1 MRHPF
6 DVAWSPEAS
15 SNTPARCSS
24 SWYFAISLRAFSS
37 GITPAS
43 ESWLAFTT
51 IMNRMVL
58 SPLPGLRGRLRA
70 QSLLLLLELR
80 LERITEVLRLE
91 HLANLHFTFLE
102 RGPFQPL
109 DGLAQRLHLPQP
121 ETGDQLL
128 RLGEGPVDHRA
139 LRSGELDPRPLRA
152 RLQPFG
158 RQEHAGL
165 LQLNVEL
172 AHRGQGLLVRQDSRF
187 GVLVGF
193 DQDHESHGFSP
204 RGCLPTRRVRGVT
217 IDAPV
222 GPERETGVTTTPRR
236 WPR

>member
-58 SPLPGLRGRLRA
+58 SP

-80 LERITEVLRLE
+80 LERITEVVRLE
-91 HLANLHFTFLE
+91 HLANLYFTFLE
-102 RGPFQPL
+102 RGPLQEGEVEIRQVFEPDDFGDALKPEFKEQEK
-109 DGLAQRLHLPQP
+109 RL
-121 ETGDQLL
+121 
-128 RLGEGPVDHRA
+128 
-139 LRSGELDPRPLRA
+139 
-152 RLQPFG
+152 
-158 RQEHAGL
+158 
-165 LQLNVEL
+165 
-172 AHRGQGLLVRQDSRF
+172 
-187 GVLVGF
+187 
-193 DQDHESHGFSP
+193 
-204 RGCLPTRRVRGVT
+204 RR
-217 IDAPV
+217 
-222 GPERETGVTTTPRR
+222 
-236 WPR
+236 